1 MFDYLV
7 TMHQFKLNLK
17 LILNFF
23 LDVSILYWHIIL
35 VNNYSLKWVKLF
47 IRIWPARYISVSF
60 ISEKFQSFV
69 ESTNHIIMRGMGNA
83 HLKGVGTTK
92 SIIVYGISNYK
103 LWCEVFQE
111 WC

>member
-35 VNNYSLKWVKLF
+35 VNNYSLKELNYSLKF
-47 IRIWPARYISVSF
+47 GQSD
-60 ISEKFQSFV
+60 KFQYILSRKNS
-69 ESTNHIIMRGMGNA
+69 ERLLKQTNHIKR
-83 HLKGVGTTK
+83 
-92 SIIVYGISNYK
+92 
-103 LWCEVFQE
+103 EVSE
-111 WC
+111 TLT